1 MPPRVAFVTGAS
13 SGFGAAIARRYARAG
28 VRVVATARRAD
39 RLAALID
46 EFDQDLIFVSVL
58 DVRDRVAIEQL
69 VASLPSAFAEV
80 DVLVNN
86 AGLALGLEAAP
97 EADLDNW
104 QQMIDTNCTG
114 LAYVTRALLP
124 GMVARRRGHVV
135 NIGSIAGTYPYP
147 GGNVY
152 GATKAFVHQ
161 FSLGLRADLHGTGV
175 RVTCIEPG
183 LVGGSEFSQ
192 VRFGG
197 DTERAA
203 SVYAGTE
210 PLTPEDIAA
219 AVEWA
224 TFQPEHVNVN
234 VLELMPVVQSFA
246 ALPVDR
252 ADQGSASG

>member
-1 MPPRVAFVTGAS
+1 MVAFVTGAS
-13 SGFGAAIARRYARAG
+13 SGLGEAIARRYAAAS
-28 VRVVATARRAD
+28 VRVVAAARRGD
-39 RLAALID
+39 RLAGLVD
-46 EFDQDLIFVSVL
+46 EFGEDLIFVSVL
-58 DVRDRVAIEQL
+58 DVRDRAAIEQL
-69 VASLPSAFAEV
+69 LASLPAAFAEI

-86 AGLALGLEAAP
+86 AGLALGLESAQ

-114 LAYVTRALLP
+114 LVYVTRAVLP

-135 NIGSIAGTYPYP
+135 NMGSIAGTYPYP

-175 RVTCIEPG
+175 RVTSIEPG
-183 LVGGSEFSQ
+183 LIGGTEFSE
-192 VRFGG
+192 VRFAG
-197 DTERAA
+197 DAERAA
-203 SVYAGTE
+203 GVYAGTE

-224 TFQPEHVNVN
+224 TSQPPHVNVN
-234 VLELMPVVQSFA
+234 LIELMPVVQSFA
-246 ALPVDR
+246 ALPVER
-252 ADQGSASG
+252 AG